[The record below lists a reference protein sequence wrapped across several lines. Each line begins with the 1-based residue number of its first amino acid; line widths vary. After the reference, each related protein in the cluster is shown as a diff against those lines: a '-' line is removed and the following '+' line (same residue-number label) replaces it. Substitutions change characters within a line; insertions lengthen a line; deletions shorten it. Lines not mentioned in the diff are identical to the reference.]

1 MVLQI
6 LQILKFTFVE
16 NLTGRFQ
23 YSVHA
28 SEMYMYK
35 MPLTP
40 LSPLSRFDKQS
51 CNIRF
56 KYLKILKATTI
67 SLFEKKQTCDF
78 NNLRKL

>member
-1 MVLQI
+1 MILQI
-6 LQILKFTFVE
+6 LQIIKFTFVE

-56 KYLKILKATTI
+56 IFLKILKATTI
-67 SLFEKKQTCDF
+67 SLFEKKTCDI